1 MIHPA
6 ASTSADD
13 DFADVLSRF
22 AEAPLDLIAKRAL
35 QQRIDRKYLLSQR
48 RLETVLA
55 GLAEHYRVARAGDVL
70 AARYDTVYFDTVDRR
85 LFDDHRRGRFPR
97 YKVRLRHHRDRRLT
111 FLEVKRKGGW
121 TSKARFEL
129 PFRDGAANP
138 RAGSTELSDAARRF
152 IDEHC
157 PIGAN
162 RLVPR
167 IWITFRRL
175 TVVGDAVNERVTFD
189 WNIEIGDEHR
199 SERLPGLVVAEVKQ
213 ARFAN
218 AGPVVHAL
226 RRLHIREETL
236 SKYCLATVRLAP
248 VRTNAF
254 KPALRAV
261 ERVIA

>member
-1 MIHPA
+1 MLDLA
-6 ASTSADD
+6 ASSSADD
-13 DFADVLSRF
+13 TVADALSRF
-22 AEAPLDLIAKRAL
+22 AEAPLDLIAARAL

-55 GLAEHYRVARAGDVL
+55 GLAADYRVARAGEVL
-70 AARYDTVYFDTVDRR
+70 AARYETIYFDTVDRR

-97 YKVRLRHHRDRRLT
+97 YKVRLRHHCDRRQT
-111 FLEVKRKGGW
+111 FLEVKRRGGC
-121 TSKARFEL
+121 TTKTRLEL
-129 PFRDGAANP
+129 PFSGAGRDLDVSA
-138 RAGSTELSDAARRF
+138 SDLDNAARRF
-152 IDEHC
+152 IDAHC
-157 PIGAN
+157 PIGAQ
-162 RLVPR
+162 RLVPCV
-167 IWITFRRL
+167 WVTFTRL
-175 TVVGDAVNERVTFD
+175 TLVGVTANERATFD
-189 WNIEIGDEHR
+189 WNIAFGDHSR
-199 SERLPGLVVAEVKQ
+199 SERLPELVIAEVKQ

-248 VRTNAF
+248 VRANAF